1 MASIRFSNLR
11 VKTKLQFPNLLYLVL
26 FTVVV
31 VLYFQFNSV
40 LDQMK
45 TGQETLQN
53 SIGRITDTMLKIEA
67 YLNGNTSF
75 DQLSKD
81 YRQTLKELE
90 DRQYAA
96 ALQAVWNDVQ
106 QFRQLKGENGEIEQ
120 SIGELTDI
128 SIRQSNDYTKMISE
142 KLASEETRASVST
155 LERLVIMGA
164 NINTTSNYE
173 VKVRFLRLKADLT
186 VKDSLLGFLDTLV
199 ANTAKDIERLN
210 GTPFEDMALTAQ
222 QANMKVKEL
231 TLAFIGNVEEQ
242 NRLAASIHERL
253 EKSLN
258 DLRLHG
264 IQSTG
269 ERTAELR
276 GTFQVFIIIL
286 VAMCLFGALI
296 AWLTSRSIVGPIN
309 RAVGLADAVR
319 AGDLSR
325 RLNLDRK
332 DEIGDLAGALDAMAD
347 ILDEKAVLAHEIANG
362 DLTRDVELAS
372 DKDKLGQALK
382 AMVDGLNAVIA
393 QVRTSADQVDSG
405 ATQVADS
412 SQSLSQGATEQAAS
426 LEEITSSMTQ
436 VGSQTKTNAE
446 NAAQANDLAVSARE
460 AAEGGNAQMGE
471 MVAAMTDIQESSRE
485 IAKIIKT
492 IDDIAFQT
500 NLLALNAA
508 VEAARAGKHGKGFP
522 WWPRR

>member
-210 GTPFEDMALTAQ
+210 GTLFEDMALTAQ

-276 GTFQVFIIIL
+276 V
-286 VAMCLFGALI
+286 LF
-296 AWLTSRSIVGPIN
+296 
-309 RAVGLADAVR
+309 
-319 AGDLSR
+319 
-325 RLNLDRK
+325 
-332 DEIGDLAGALDAMAD
+332 MY
-347 ILDEKAVLAHEIANG
+347 
-362 DLTRDVELAS
+362 
-372 DKDKLGQALK
+372 
-382 AMVDGLNAVIA
+382 
-393 QVRTSADQVDSG
+393 
-405 ATQVADS
+405 
-412 SQSLSQGATEQAAS
+412 SLS
-426 LEEITSSMTQ
+426 
-436 VGSQTKTNAE
+436 
-446 NAAQANDLAVSARE
+446 
-460 AAEGGNAQMGE
+460 
-471 MVAAMTDIQESSRE
+471 
-485 IAKIIKT
+485 
-492 IDDIAFQT
+492 F
-500 NLLALNAA
+500 
-508 VEAARAGKHGKGFP
+508 
-522 WWPRR
+522 